1 MYAERSIVPAPSG
14 GSEGL
19 DGRGNDAARREDE
32 RLAALARY
40 DILDTPS
47 EETFDRITRITKKF
61 FRVPMVAVSLIDGHR
76 QWFKSR
82 QGVNVCETGRDPA
95 FCNVAI
101 RRDGVLVVNDALAD
115 PRFAENPLVT
125 GDPYI
130 RFYAG
135 APLRTSDGHAL
146 GALCVLD
153 TEPRDFSDDDVAML
167 TDLSQIVMDEIELRQ
182 LASTDTLTG
191 SLSRRAFCE
200 EAVRAI
206 HLAARHNHELS
217 LVTLDLDNFKTIND
231 TYGHAVGDAVLA
243 RSVAAC
249 QAQLRSSDLIGRLGG
264 EEFAVLLPYSGA
276 RAALEVAERL
286 RAAIAA
292 EIFRVGPLVLNVS
305 ASFGIATRSR
315 DLPDID
321 LILREADA
329 ALYIAKAQG
338 RNRCVVARPAE
349 IAGDAVDRRRV
360 FKGGRILFDR
370 RNRSRDCTVRALS
383 HRGAG
388 IDVSS
393 SSGLPDMFELAI
405 DADETVRHCRIVSA
419 SERRLEVEFV

>member
-14 GSEGL
+14 GSEALNRPGSE
-19 DGRGNDAARREDE
+19 AARREDE

-40 DILDTPS
+40 DIIDTPS
-47 EETFDRITRITKKF
+47 EESFDRITRLTKKF
-61 FRVPMVAVSLIDGHR
+61 FRVPMVTVSLIDGHR

-101 RRDGVLVVNDALAD
+101 RRDGVFVVNDALAD
-115 PRFAENPLVT
+115 PRFAENPFVT
-125 GDPYI
+125 GEPHI

-135 APLRTSDGHAL
+135 APLRTSEGHAL
-146 GALCVLD
+146 GALCVMD
-153 TEPRDFSDDDVAML
+153 TQPRAFTEDDVVTL
-167 TDLSQIVMDEIELRQ
+167 TELSQVVMDEIELRQ

-191 SLSRRAFCE
+191 ALSRRAFCE
-200 EAVRAI
+200 EAARAN
-206 HLAARHNHELS
+206 HLAARHNHDLS
-217 LVTLDLDNFKTIND
+217 LVTLDLDHFKKIND
-231 TYGHAVGDAVLA
+231 TYGHAVGDAVLS

-249 QAQLRSSDLIGRLGG
+249 QAQLRTSDVIGRLGG
-264 EEFAVLLPYSGA
+264 EEFAALLPHTGA

-286 RAAIAA
+286 RTAIAA
-292 EIFRVGPLVLNVS
+292 EVFRVGALIFNVS

-321 LILREADA
+321 RILREADA

-349 IAGDAVDRRRV
+349 MAGDAVDRRRV

-370 RNRSRDCTVRALS
+370 RNRSRDCTVRTLS
-383 HRGAG
+383 NRGAG

-393 SSGLPDMFELAI
+393 SSGLPDLFELAI
-405 DADETVRHCRIVSA
+405 DADEVVRNCRILSA